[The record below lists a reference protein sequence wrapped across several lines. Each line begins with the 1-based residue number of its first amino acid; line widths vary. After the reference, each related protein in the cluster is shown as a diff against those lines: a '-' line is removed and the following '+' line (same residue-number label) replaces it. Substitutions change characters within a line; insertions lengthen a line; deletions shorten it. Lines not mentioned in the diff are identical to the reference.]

1 MQESKEKREKVTK
14 SLKDVVF
21 RSAGGGNNQGEND
34 EIKDLE
40 QKLDSMEIPEEARRI
55 YRQ

>member
-21 RSAGGGNNQGEND
+21 RNATNGNSQAEND
-34 EIKDLE
+34 EIKELE

-55 YRQ
+55 YR